1 MKNTHAAAAIMML
14 VAAPALSQTPQALLE
29 QAMLL
34 GPAQL
39 GDAGGQLTI
48 FGQAGTAAYS
58 ADLSGPDCTLE
69 GAGCDQIRFTSIA
82 PPADQSVIDAWNAAA
97 EGGTLTL
104 DQGWLRLTSDA
115 AVAGDGAPAFSGWNR
130 LLSQFAQSF
139 DP

>member
-1 MKNTHAAAAIMML
+1 MKHFLAAAIL
-14 VAAPALSQTPQALLE
+14 ALSGLPALAETPQALLE
-29 QAMLL
+29 QALLL

-58 ADLSGPDCTLE
+58 ADLSGPDCTAT

-82 PPADQSVIDAWNAAA
+82 PPADQSLIDTWNGAGY
-97 EGGTLTL
+97 GGTLTL
-104 DQGWLRLTSDA
+104 DQGWLRLTSDV
-115 AVAGDGAPAFSGWNR
+115 AVAGNAQAAFSGWNI

>member
-1 MKNTHAAAAIMML
+1 MKHLCAATILVLAAT
-14 VAAPALSQTPQALLE
+14 PALSETPQALLE

-48 FGQAGTAAYS
+48 FGQAGAAAYS
-58 ADLSGPDCTLE
+58 ADLSGPDCTTE

-82 PPADQSVIDAWNAAA
+82 PPADQAAIDAWNGAGH
-97 EGGTLTL
+97 GGTLTL
-104 DQGWLRLTSDA
+104 DQGWLRLTSDV
-115 AVAGDGAPAFSGWNR
+115 AVAGNAQAAFSGWNT
-130 LLSQFAQSF
+130 LLSQFAQNF

>member
-1 MKNTHAAAAIMML
+1 MKKLLAASALLALSGM
-14 VAAPALSQTPQALLE
+14 PALSETPQMLLE

-39 GDAGGQLTI
+39 RDAGGQMTI

-58 ADLSGPDCTLE
+58 AELSGPDCTAQGE
-69 GAGCDQIRFTSIA
+69 GCDQIRFISIA
-82 PPADQSVIDAWNAAA
+82 PPADQSAIDAWNAAA
-97 EGGTLTL
+97 QGGTLTL
-104 DQGWLRLTSDA
+104 DQGWLRLTSEV
-115 AVAGDGAPAFSGWNR
+115 AVAGNAQAAFSDWNA